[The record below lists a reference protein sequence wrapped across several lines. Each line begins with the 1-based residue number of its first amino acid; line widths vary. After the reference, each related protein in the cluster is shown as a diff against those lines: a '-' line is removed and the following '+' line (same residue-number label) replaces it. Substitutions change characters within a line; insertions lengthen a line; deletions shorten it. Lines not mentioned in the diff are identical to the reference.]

1 MSRTKQNMPR
11 SLRVG
16 APASPSTHAA
26 PKGWLWPAM
35 SVLTVVLGVI
45 GGLLAAPLLR
55 SLGPHGVPESKIDHE
70 VSTLLAGI
78 PQTQSRLGAP
88 AAPVTL
94 QVYLDL
100 KDPDS
105 RNWFLKDLIPIIR
118 TYVRPGTLKLEYH
131 AYKTNTR
138 DPVEFVRDQT
148 AALAAGAQNKLW
160 NYTYI
165 FYAEQH
171 NEFARYATEPYL
183 NHIAQQIPGLNR
195 ATWQTDRHTGRR
207 EEQTT
212 AEDQTARTLQLH
224 VTPSFRIGKT
234 GHPLHNY
241 TNTHT
246 TIKYKSQHP
255 IALPKT
261 TDIAQ
266 AIKELNR

>member
-1 MSRTKQNMPR
+1 MSRTNQNMPR

-16 APASPSTHAA
+16 APAPPRTPAA
-26 PKGWLWPAM
+26 PKRWLWPALG
-35 SVLTVVLGVI
+35 VLTVALGVI
-45 GGLLAAPLLR
+45 GWLIAGPLLR
-55 SLGPHGVPESKIDHE
+55 SPAPHGVPESKIDHE
-70 VSTLLAGI
+70 VSALLDGI
-78 PQTQSRLGAP
+78 PQGQSRLGVSS
-88 AAPVTL
+88 APVTL
-94 QVYLDL
+94 QIYLDL

-105 RNWFLKDLIPIIR
+105 RSWFLKDLPPIIH

-138 DPVEFVRDQT
+138 NPGEFVRDQT

-160 NYTYI
+160 NYTYT

-183 NHIAQQIPGLNR
+183 NHIAEQIPGLNHT
-195 ATWQTDRHTGRR
+195 TWQTNRHDGRR

-212 AEDQTARTLQLH
+212 AEDQAARTLHLY
-224 VTPSFRIGKT
+224 VTPSFRIGRT
-234 GHPLHNY
+234 GHLLHNY

-246 TIKYKSQHP
+246 TIKYELQHP
-255 IALPKT
+255 IALPET

-266 AIKELNR
+266 AIKELTR